1 MKLSI
6 ATTLYDSAS
15 YLHEFH
21 ARMTKAAKQITDD
34 YEIIFVNDG
43 SQDETL
49 EVALSLYEQDDK
61 VRIIDLSRNFGH
73 HKAMMTG
80 LAHAQGRLV
89 FLIDCDLEVAPET
102 LTAFHE
108 KLCSTQSDVV
118 YGVQRERHGHLMD
131 RLAGRIFY
139 VIFNW
144 LSSDPLP
151 INLVT
156 TRLMS
161 QRYVSALVTHQER
174 EVLIGGL
181 WVITGFQQVPITVT
195 KTYKGNSSY
204 HLRRRIAILVNAVT
218 SFSNKPLVLIFY
230 LGIAI
235 SLLAGLAGLDLII
248 RRLVFGTLLEGWPS
262 LIISVWFLGG
272 LMIFCIGIIGIYLSK
287 IFMEVKQRPYTI
299 IKEIYDHGT
308 Q

>member
-1 MKLSI
+1 
-6 ATTLYDSAS
+6 
-15 YLHEFH
+15 
-21 ARMTKAAKQITDD
+21 MTPDF
-34 YEIIFVNDG
+34 EIILVNDG
-43 SQDETL
+43 SLDDSLRIAVE
-49 EVALSLYEQDDK
+49 LYERDPRVK
-61 VRIIDLSRNFGH
+61 VIDLSRNFGH

-102 LTAFHE
+102 LTTFHE
-108 KLCSTQSDVV
+108 KLCSTRSDVV
-118 YGVQRERHGHLMD
+118 YGVQQERHDYLMD
-131 RLAGRIFY
+131 RLAARIFY
-139 VIFNW
+139 VIFNL

-161 QRYVSALVTHQER
+161 QRYVSALVAHQER

-181 WVITGFQQVPITVT
+181 WVVTGFQQVPITVT

-204 HLRRRIAILVNAVT
+204 HLGRRITVLVNAVT

-272 LMIFCIGIIGIYLSK
+272 LTIFCLGIIGIYLSK
-287 IFMEVKQRPYTI
+287 IFMETKQRPYTI
-299 IKEIYDHGT
+299 VRHIYERK
-308 Q
+308 